1 MKELE
6 NNDILKQIAENQ
18 SLDSNLKNILSSLV
32 SFKLIVL

>member
-1 MKELE
+1 MNELE
-6 NNDILKQIAENQ
+6 NNDILKQISENQ

>member
-18 SLDSNLKNILSSLV
+18 TLDSNLKNILSSLL

>member
-18 SLDSNLKNILSSLV
+18 TLIPTLKT
-32 SFKLIVL
+32 SFHR